1 MLWPSTVIG
10 AGAGFAIASI
20 PGALLGALLGQA
32 MDRRMQLHSW
42 AHVRERLGGRPVLRD
57 DEVLFVLLGRL
68 AKSDGRVGE
77 GHIQQARQEMYRL
90 EMGEPERRRA
100 IAAFNRGKN
109 GKDRLGNYL
118 LRLKQQ
124 PHAAEGMLRACWR
137 MAWADGRAG
146 RHERELLLD
155 WGQKLG
161 WSAAKSRRWPWS
173 MNLSGMACP
182 MRASAIS
189 KPCACWAWSNMR
201 SLRRSNRHIA
211 GCSAATTRT
220 NWWVAAQA
228 RPKCVKPQIAHV
240 ICIRRTRSSASVV
253 VFSRLFPGLAS
264 LGSDG
269 TVALAPPCYYQ
280 VWRST
285 RPGDSCC
292 P

>member
-161 WSAAKSRRWPWS
+161 WSAAKVQALALEYEPPRQGLSDAGLGYQQALRLLGVEQHAEPAQIKQAYRRLLSRHHPDK
-173 MNLSGMACP
+173 LVGSG
-182 MRASAIS
+182 ASPS
-189 KPCACWAWSNMR
+189 QVR
-201 SLRRSNRHIA
+201 E
-211 GCSAATTRT
+211 ATD
-220 NWWVAAQA
+220 
-228 RPKCVKPQIAHV
+228 
-240 ICIRRTRSSASVV
+240 RTRDLHQAYAVIRQRRG
-253 VFSRLFPGLAS
+253 F
-264 LGSDG
+264 
-269 TVALAPPCYYQ
+269 
-280 VWRST
+280 
-285 RPGDSCC
+285 
-292 P
+292 